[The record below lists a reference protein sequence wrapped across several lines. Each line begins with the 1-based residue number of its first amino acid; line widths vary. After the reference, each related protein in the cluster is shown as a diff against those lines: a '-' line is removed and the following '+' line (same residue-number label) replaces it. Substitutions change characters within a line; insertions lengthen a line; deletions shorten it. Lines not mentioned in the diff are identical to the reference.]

1 MEYPRAPFLAHLLF
15 LLYISDLPLGINSD
29 SKRLLYADYTS
40 VLISGPDIQE
50 ALSKSLIALDNIHK
64 WCMTDGLALNLKKTK
79 IMKFESN
86 QQSNAYFQIPYG
98 DELIQEEMNVKFL
111 WL

>member
-1 MEYPRAPFLAHLLF
+1 MTN
-15 LLYISDLPLGINSD
+15 G
-29 SKRLLYADYTS
+29 
-40 VLISGPDIQE
+40 
-50 ALSKSLIALDNIHK
+50 LS
-64 WCMTDGLALNLKKTK
+64 LNLKKTK